1 MNCANTE
8 LFSDLLQ
15 FDPALARFQ
24 AMRVSHTEYFKPT
37 GKAAFWGF
45 AILIAPIT
53 MLYVLSRRERDAKEL
68 QYRNGEIAY
77 ADRQFKFV

>member
-1 MNCANTE
+1 MLN
-8 LFSDLLQ
+8 SLQ

-24 AMRVSHTEYFKPT
+24 AMRVSHTEHFKPT

-45 AILIAPIT
+45 AILVGPMAL
-53 MLYVLSRRERDAKEL
+53 LYMLSRKERDAREE
-68 QYRNGEIAY
+68 QFRNGEVSY

>member
-1 MNCANTE
+1 M
-8 LFSDLLQ
+8 SDLLQ

-45 AILIAPIT
+45 ALLIAPMTI
-53 MLYVLSRRERDAKEL
+53 LYKLARSERDAREE
-68 QYRNGEIAY
+68 QFRNGEIAY